1 MQLIAQYFFDI
12 PIMEKAL
19 PFLLKGLVTTLLIAV
34 LVVVLGLSLGLAL
47 ACLRSYQKRLP
58 NLLILAFI
66 DIFRSI
72 PELVLLIV
80 VYFALPGF
88 GISMPGFVV
97 VVLVLSLVM
106 AAFTEEIF
114 WSGITSVQRGQWEAG
129 RSTGLNFTQVLFSIV
144 LLQAVQMVIPPLTNK
159 TISITKSTALAS
171 VISVSELLN
180 QASSQQALYANPTPL
195 TLAAILYLLIFFPFV
210 IFSRFI
216 EGRYVVKR

>member
-12 PIMEKAL
+12 SIMEKAI

-66 DIFRSI
+66 DMFRSI

-80 VYFALPGF
+80 AYFALPEF

-195 TLAAILYLLIFFPFV
+195 TLAALLYLLIFLPFV

-216 EGRYVVKR
+216 EGRYAVKR

>member
-12 PIMEKAL
+12 SIMEKAI
-19 PFLLKGLVTTLLIAV
+19 PFLLRGLVTTLLIAV

-58 NLLILAFI
+58 NLFILAFI
-66 DIFRSI
+66 DMFRSI

-80 VYFALPGF
+80 AYFALPEF

-195 TLAAILYLLIFFPFV
+195 TLAALLYLLIFLPFV

-216 EGRYVVKR
+216 EGRYAVKR

>member
-12 PIMEKAL
+12 SIMEKAI

-80 VYFALPGF
+80 AYFALPEF

-195 TLAAILYLLIFFPFV
+195 TLAALLYLLIFLPFV

-216 EGRYVVKR
+216 EGRYAVKR

>member
-12 PIMEKAL
+12 SIMEKAI

-66 DIFRSI
+66 DMFRSI

-80 VYFALPGF
+80 AYFALPEF

-144 LLQAVQMVIPPLTNK
+144 LLQALQMVIPPLTNK

-195 TLAAILYLLIFFPFV
+195 TLAALLYLLIFLPFV

-216 EGRYVVKR
+216 EGRYAVKR

>member
-34 LVVVLGLSLGLAL
+34 LVVVLGLGLGLAL

>member
-12 PIMEKAL
+12 SIMEKAI
-19 PFLLKGLVTTLLIAV
+19 PFLLRGLVTTLLIAV

-66 DIFRSI
+66 DMFRSI

-80 VYFALPGF
+80 AYFALPEF

-195 TLAAILYLLIFFPFV
+195 TLAALLYLLIFLPFV

-216 EGRYVVKR
+216 EGRYAVKR

>member
-114 WSGITSVQRGQWEAG
+114 WSGITSVPRGQWEAG
-129 RSTGLNFTQVLFSIV
+129 RSTGLNFSQVLFSIV

>member
-12 PIMEKAL
+12 SIMEKAI
-19 PFLLKGLVTTLLIAV
+19 PFLLRGLVTTLLIAV

-80 VYFALPGF
+80 AYFALPEF

-195 TLAAILYLLIFFPFV
+195 TLAALLYLLIFLPFV

-216 EGRYVVKR
+216 EGRYAVKR